1 MPASASAL
9 TVLMTAYNAMPYIR
23 EAVSGIL
30 SQEYRDFT
38 FLILNNGSTD
48 GTGEYLTALEREHT
62 VTGMEPLPRICVIHL
77 ENNIGRTAVLNK
89 GLELVQSEFTA
100 IMDADDISFPGRLGR
115 QLAFMQA
122 NPDVDLLG
130 TDVRYMDSGGKPL
143 REDRFP
149 TSHEALRDR
158 LPLYNQFAHSAC
170 MYRTGKARAAGG
182 YSPSF
187 SYAQD
192 LALWVEMLRRG
203 GRAASIPELLTC
215 IRMHPGQATQDA
227 AQRKARITDNYR
239 LAEAMLEIPGM
250 SRASCQAALVR
261 SAGAL
266 YGLGRKNEAL
276 DRLWRGIREA
286 PLLLP
291 CNPLL
296 WSRIYL
302 EAARLFSHL
311 WRKTVG

>member
-1 MPASASAL
+1 MSSSAL
-9 TVLMTAYNAMPYIR
+9 TVLMTAYNAMPYIV
-23 EAVSGIL
+23 EAVEGVL
-30 SQEYRDFT
+30 CQDFRDFT

-48 GTGEYLTALEREHT
+48 GTGDYLKKLERKCMSTSPES
-62 VTGMEPLPRICVIHL
+62 LPRLSIIHL

-89 GLELVQSEFTA
+89 GLELVESEFTA
-100 IMDADDISFPGRLGR
+100 IMDADDYSFPARLGR
-115 QLAFMQA
+115 QISFMQA

-130 TDVRYMDSGGKPL
+130 TDVRYMDSNGKAL

-149 TSHEALRDR
+149 SAHGRLRDR

-170 MYRTGKARAAGG
+170 MYRTEKARAAGG
-182 YSPSF
+182 YSSSF

-203 GRAASIPELLTC
+203 GRAASIPEVLTC
-215 IRMHPGQATQDA
+215 IRMHPGQATRDA
-227 AQRKARITDNYR
+227 GQRKARITDNHR

-250 SRASCQAALVR
+250 SRAARQAALLR

-266 YGLGRKNEAL
+266 FGLGRKSEARERIL
-276 DRLWRGIREA
+276 QGTAEA
-286 PLLLP
+286 PLLLF

-296 WSRIYL
+296 WRRIYL
-302 EAARLFSHL
+302 ESVRLFSNL